1 MSNDLNMKVNVLPVL
16 TYNFLHV
23 NDSTLQISDFN
34 ITGGNAPLAKELPAG
49 VTVEKAVPFAEAGEI
64 FKKNND
70 RILAPIDGHVEPNG
84 DTSARDKDQALRTGM
99 GADVDGLMTS
109 LGATV
114 DIYTVDE
121 GVKADK
127 PIVITYD
134 MKDGDAS
141 LSGQIIHAKKNS
153 EVTVVIAYT
162 SDNDASGFAG
172 VSTRLFAEDGAKIN
186 LVKTQLLGEGFV
198 HFDDI
203 GGVCLKGGKIDLV
216 TLELGGC
223 KILTGA
229 YVNLAEKETVFTSNM
244 GYLVRGDHNL
254 DINYVADH
262 RGKKTEADMQFKGV
276 LMDAASKTFRGT
288 IDFKKGSSG
297 SVGDEQEDALLL
309 SEDVV
314 NKTMPVILCQEED
327 VEGRHGATIGELGED
342 LLFYMQTRG
351 IDEVEAKKIMI
362 KARLD
367 SVAGLIPDPEIKQ
380 KTLYYIQ
387 NIV

>member
-34 ITGGNAPLAKELPAG
+34 ISDNKSPLAKELPAG
-49 VTVEKAVPFAEAGEI
+49 VTVRQAVPFAEAGEL
-64 FKKNND
+64 FKANND
-70 RILAPIDGHVEPNG
+70 RILATIDGHVEPNG
-84 DTSARDKDQALRTGM
+84 DTSKRDDSQALRTGM
-99 GADVDGLMTS
+99 GADVDGLMIS
-109 LGATV
+109 MGATV

-127 PIVITYD
+127 PIVISYD

-141 LSGQIIHAKKNS
+141 LSGQIIHAKKDS
-153 EVTVVIAYT
+153 EVTVVIVYT
-162 SDNDASGFAG
+162 SDKDAKGFQG
-172 VSTRLFAEDGAKIN
+172 VSTRLFAEDGARIN
-186 LVKTQLLGEGFV
+186 LIKSQLLGDGFV

-203 GGVCLKGGKIDLV
+203 GGACLNDGKIDLV
-216 TLELGGC
+216 TVELGGC
-223 KILTGA
+223 KVFSSA
-229 YVNLAEKETVFTSNM
+229 YVNLAEKNTEFTSNM

-254 DINYVADH
+254 DINYVADQ
-262 RGKKTEADMQFKGV
+262 RGKKTQALMQFKGV
-276 LMDAASKTFRGT
+276 LMDTASKTFRGT
-288 IDFKKGSSG
+288 LDFKKGSSG
-297 SVGDEQEDALLL
+297 SVGDEQEDTLLL
-309 SEDVV
+309 GEDVV

-342 LLFYMQTRG
+342 ILFYMQTRG
-351 IDEVEAKKIMI
+351 IDEEEAKRIMI

-367 SVAGLIPDPEIKQ
+367 SVARLIPDPEIMQ

>member
-23 NDSTLQISDFN
+23 NDSTLQINDFN
-34 ITGGNAPLAKELPAG
+34 ISDNKAPLAKELPAG
-49 VTVEKAVPFAEAGEI
+49 VTVRQAVPFAEAGEL
-64 FKKNND
+64 FKANND
-70 RILAPIDGHVEPNG
+70 RILAAIDGHVEPNG
-84 DTSARDKDQALRTGM
+84 DTSKRDDSQALRTGM
-99 GADVDGLMTS
+99 GADVDSLMIS
-109 LGATV
+109 MGATV

-127 PIVITYD
+127 PIVINYD

-141 LSGQIIHAKKNS
+141 LSGQIIHAKKDS
-153 EVTVVIAYT
+153 EVTVIIAYT
-162 SDNDASGFAG
+162 SDKDAKGFQG
-172 VSTRLFAEDGAKIN
+172 VSTRLFAEDGARIN
-186 LVKTQLLGEGFV
+186 LINSQLLGDGFV

-203 GGVCLKGGKIDLV
+203 GGACLKGGKIDLV
-216 TLELGGC
+216 TVELGGC
-223 KILTGA
+223 KAFSSA

-262 RGKKTEADMQFKGV
+262 RGKKTQALMQFKGV
-276 LMDAASKTFRGT
+276 LMDTASKTFRGT
-288 IDFKKGSSG
+288 VDFKKGSSG
-297 SVGDEQEDALLL
+297 SVGDEQEDTLLL

-342 LLFYMQTRG
+342 ILFYMQTRG
-351 IDEVEAKKIMI
+351 IDEEEAKRIMI

-367 SVAGLIPDPEIKQ
+367 SVARLIPDPEIMQ